1 MAQEQAQPIVDSYT
15 DTLMEAYTSRM
26 ARKMGLT
33 KYDKDLAVGL
43 VTLMYEDRAD
53 FTNTFRAL
61 SSVSDGDAPGSI
73 PAPLQQVAHPASATS
88 ARLTNFLVW

>member
-1 MAQEQAQPIVDSYT
+1 
-15 DTLMEAYTSRM
+15 MEAYTSRM

-33 KYDKDLAVGL
+33 KYDKELAIGL

-53 FTNTFRAL
+53 FSNTFRGL

-73 PAPLQQVAHPASATS
+73 PPPLLQVWPIRHISP
-88 ARLTNFLVW
+88 LDILFFLQK